1 MNDMT
6 PNPITPLYFYN
17 TFVLPIYFDDDLNS
31 YQKLLKIQYKINE
44 VIENQTSIIGW
55 LNNLK
60 TWLEAEIKNF
70 VDDKLEEWMADGTL
84 ETLIANHLEIAI
96 TLKTTQELIAGGKSI
111 RASSVVKTLGY
122 STANDNGGAS
132 FFITATKPIYP
143 SFPISGTNLYAQL
156 IPENKMNAL
165 QFGIVGD
172 GVTDVTEALQN
183 AIKFVCDKADSYL
196 YIPDGTYMIDGVD
209 HSKPPAGTTYLRDSG
224 GIKLLNGLT
233 LEHGNNTI
241 MSIIP
246 NNYRMYVGYRI
257 YNSSNITVKG
267 GRIIGD
273 RDKHIGEYGGEWG
286 YLIAISGSKNITI
299 DGVKVSKAWGDG
311 INIQYLTSEPSLPTS
326 IRNPKNIVIKNVISD
341 MNRRQGLSIE
351 AGSNIIVKNSEF
363 TNTSGTAPQS
373 GIDLEPSTRDSV
385 ISNVTI
391 DGCYFNNN
399 ANRNLTAYGGVS
411 DTAISAINMTN
422 CTFGD
427 CMSPDKYNVVFDSN
441 VTDTYFRNCTFKN
454 NTKSYVVLLN
464 SAGSFYFIDNV
475 FMNGTIQT
483 HTPNTKCFMTGNFIA
498 YSSYSFLQVTAA
510 SLLLF
515 QNNTVTTLKTEFIS
529 LGGSSIKSL
538 VVINNYFTGIN
549 GRYSLVNL
557 TQPIILTAYNNVLP
571 QEVYVY
577 DGVIPKNV
585 RISQGGVS
593 SLMCSKD
600 LPQYPKK
607 GDIVYR
613 QEDGGLHIYTPSG
626 WRKVLTTVE

>member
-1 MNDMT
+1 MKYAGDT
-6 PNPITPLYFYN
+6 ITPLYFYN
-17 TFVLPIYFDDDLNS
+17 TFVLPIYFDDDLDS
-31 YQKLLKIQYKINE
+31 YQKLLKIQYKLNE
-44 VIENQTSIIGW
+44 VIENQTKIIGW
-55 LNNLK
+55 MNELKEWLDKELKNL
-60 TWLEAEIKNF
+60 
-70 VDDKLEEWMADGTL
+70 VDNKLEEWMADGTL
-84 ETLIANHLEIAI
+84 ETLIANHLEIAV
-96 TLKTTQELIAGGKSI
+96 TLKTTKELIAGGKSI

-122 STANDNGGAS
+122 SELNDNGGAS

-143 SFPISGTNLYAQL
+143 SFPISGTKLYAQL

-183 AIKFVCDKADSYL
+183 AIKFVCDKGDSYL

-209 HSKPPAGTTYLRDSG
+209 HSKPPAGGTYLRDSG

-246 NNYRMYVGYRI
+246 NNYQMYVGYRI
-257 YNSSNITVKG
+257 YNSSNITIKG
-267 GRIIGD
+267 GSILGD
-273 RDKHIGEYGGEWG
+273 RDKHIGEYRGEWG

-299 DGVKVSKAWGDG
+299 DGTKVSKAWGDG
-311 INIQYLTSEPSLPTS
+311 INIQYLTSETTLPTYT
-326 IRNPKNIVIKNVISD
+326 RTPHNITIKNVISD

-351 AGSNIIVKNSEF
+351 AGVDIVIKNSEF

-373 GIDLEPSTRDSV
+373 GIDLEPSTSDSV
-385 ISNVTI
+385 ISNVTM

-411 DTAISAINMTN
+411 DTAISTINITN

-441 VTDTYFRNCTFKN
+441 VTATYFRNCTFKN

-483 HTPNTKCFMTGNFIA
+483 QTSNTKCFMIGNFIA

-529 LGGSSIKSL
+529 LGSSSINSL
-538 VVINNYFTGIN
+538 VVINNYFTGSN
-549 GRYSLVNL
+549 ERYSLVNL
-557 TQPIILTAYNNVLP
+557 TQPIIFTAYNNVLP
-571 QEVYVY
+571 QQVYVY
-577 DGVIPKNV
+577 DGIIPKNV

-607 GDIVYR
+607 GDIVYK
-613 QEDGGLHIYTPSG
+613 QEDGGLYIYTPSG
-626 WRKVLTTVE
+626 WRKVLTTEG